1 MLSKLRWYF
10 VAGAVLSV
18 IVTGPASA
26 QGTSTEPEK
35 PNRSAAYYHAA
46 LGHLYA
52 ELAAQYGGRGEYVKK
67 AIDNYKLAMRHDPS
81 TGTLAQKLAD
91 LYLQTGQIRSA
102 VAEFE
107 EAVRRNPDDVNS
119 RRILARFYTARIRDG
134 QQNRM
139 NQEMLKSA
147 LEQYT
152 KISEKAPQ
160 DLENWLML
168 GRLQK
173 LAQNSSDAE
182 KAYKKALEID
192 PENEDALTGLAMVY
206 SGLGDNTS
214 AAQMLK
220 KVADKNPNLRT
231 LAELAAAYEQM
242 RDYKLAAEA
251 YKKALEL
258 NKENTDLKRAYGQAL
273 FSADDLAAAQA
284 VFEEILKEE
293 PNDLLSNLRLS
304 QIFLRKREYPKA
316 RDFALKARQLDPNNL
331 EIRYNEVAILEAEG
345 KTQEAIQTLKQILAG
360 MPKRPDSVSE
370 RGNRVLLLERLGILY
385 RYAEQTQQ
393 AVAAFREIAD
403 IDPDNAHRAAAQI
416 VDALRAGKE
425 YEAADKE
432 ATAALQKYP
441 SDRIVKVMAANVH
454 MDLGRFKE
462 AETLLKSLLD
472 GKNDRETWLSVAQVY
487 ERAKRFDDMAK
498 AINNAEKLSR
508 TDEEKEGVWFM
519 RGAMYERQKKYDL
532 AEAEFRKVLK
542 QSPDSASALNYLGYM
557 LADRNVR
564 LNEALEMI
572 QKAVEMEPNNSAY
585 LDSLGWVYYRLNRL
599 EEAED
604 YLRRSLERGSRD
616 ATVHDHLGDVFS
628 SRGKLKEAISQ
639 WGVAL
644 REWHSASPSE
654 RDPEAVA
661 KIQKKLEGAKIRLA
675 KEAAAPRQEQ

>member
-1 MLSKLRWYF
+1 MLTKIHWLPAAAVACVF
-10 VAGAVLSV
+10 LAGPNAQAQAGAAEQ
-18 IVTGPASA
+18 PK
-26 QGTSTEPEK
+26 Q
-35 PNRSAAYYHAA
+35 NRSAAYYHAA

-52 ELAAQYGGRGEYVKK
+52 ELAAQYGGRGEYVRK
-67 AIDNYKLAMRHDPS
+67 AIENYKLAMRYDPE

-139 NQEMLKSA
+139 NQEMLRA
-147 LEQYT
+147 AIEQHSR
-152 KISEKAPQ
+152 ISEKAPG

-173 LAQNSSDAE
+173 LAQNSSDSE

-192 PENEDALTGLAMVY
+192 PDNEDALTGLAMVY
-206 SGLGDNTS
+206 SGLGDNAS
-214 AAQMLK
+214 ATQMLK
-220 KVADKNPNLRT
+220 RVAEKNPNLRT

-242 RDYKLAAEA
+242 REYKLAAEA
-251 YKKALEL
+251 YRKALDL

-273 FSADDLAAAQA
+273 FAADDLAAAQG
-284 VFEEILKEE
+284 VFEEILGEE

-304 QIFLRKREYPKA
+304 QIYLRKRDYAKA
-316 RDFALKARQLDPNNL
+316 RSFAAKARQLDPSNL

-345 KTQEAIQTLKQILAG
+345 KTQEAIQTLKQVLAG
-360 MPKRPDSVSE
+360 MPKRSDSVSE

-385 RYAEQTQQ
+385 RFAEQTPQ
-393 AVAAFREIAD
+393 AVSTFREIAET
-403 IDPDNAHRAAAQI
+403 DPDYGSRAAAQI
-416 VDALRAGKE
+416 IDALRAGKE
-425 YEAADKE
+425 FEAADRE
-432 ATAALQKYP
+432 AQAALQKYP
-441 SDRIVKVMAANVH
+441 SDRMVKVMAANVH
-454 MDLGRFKE
+454 MDMARFKE
-462 AETLLKSLLD
+462 AESTLKSLLD
-472 GKNDRETWLSVAQVY
+472 GKNDRETWLTLAQVY

-498 AINNAEKLSR
+498 ALNNAEKLSVS
-508 TDEEKEGVWFM
+508 DEEKEGVWFM
-519 RGAMYERQKKYDL
+519 RGAMYERMKKYDQ

-572 QKAVEMEPNNSAY
+572 KKAVEIEPNNGAY
-585 LDSLGWVYYRLNRL
+585 LDSLGWVYFRLNRL
-599 EEAED
+599 EEAEEM
-604 YLRRSLERGSRD
+604 LRKSLERGSRD
-616 ATVHDHLGDVFS
+616 ATVHDHLGDVLA
-628 SRGKLKEAISQ
+628 RQDKLKEAISQ

-644 REWHSASPSE
+644 REWQSASLSE

-661 KIQKKLEGAKIRLA
+661 KIQKKLENAKVRLA
-675 KEAAAPRQEQ
+675 KESNANRPE